1 MPSPAPTL
9 LDALPAAWL
18 ADPLV
23 CSRRSELAGARAV
36 GDDQTLVTLTRT
48 PEGLAVSGYG
58 LGAGGLVARVAAAGL
73 LDEPLLRIDLP
84 RPAGLP
90 EDLTR
95 SLRLELQPGWDW
107 LWTRTMPPPPAV
119 EVTALDPVA
128 DGAAIRECL
137 ADANPDNWG
146 QPGSPDDAGWWGVTG
161 DGRLAGVIGAAAHPG
176 AGADGASWH
185 LKGLAVRDAARG
197 RGLGTALTAAA
208 TRDGLAAGLDW
219 VSLGVW
225 AANLNAIRLYHR
237 LGFETIHRRAS
248 WRPSD
253 DVHTPA
259 CDG

>member
-1 MPSPAPTL
+1 MTSPAPTPL
-9 LDALPAAWL
+9 TTLPATWL

-23 CSRRSELAGARAV
+23 CSRRSELSGARAF
-36 GDDQTLVTLTRT
+36 GDDETLVTLTDT
-48 PEGLAVSGYG
+48 PDGLAVSGYG
-58 LGAGGLVARVAAAGL
+58 LGAGDLVAGLADAGAL
-73 LDEPLLRIDLP
+73 AGRLYRIDLP
-84 RPAGLP
+84 RPARLP

-107 LWTRTMPPPPAV
+107 LWTQTMPAPPQV

-128 DGAAIRECL
+128 DAAAIRECL

-146 QPGSPDDAGWWGVTG
+146 QPGAPDDAGWWGVVD

-185 LKGLAVRDAARG
+185 LKGLAVRDPARG

-237 LGFETIHRRAS
+237 IGFQTIHRRAS

-253 DVHTPA
+253 DVNTPA